1 MLRSLLLMTLMTIS
15 VYCLGQNDKPQYDST
30 LAKSLGADE
39 RGMKS
44 YIFVILKT
52 GTYTPV
58 SKQESDSLFRGH
70 MDNIL
75 KLVQDGHLVVAGPLG
90 KNDNAYRGIFI
101 FNSSSKEQTLE
112 WLKGDAAYSAKVFDV
127 ELYDWYG
134 SAALPAY
141 LPVHAKIEKSKP

>member
-1 MLRSLLLMTLMTIS
+1 MIRLLFLLPLLAIS
-15 VYCLGQNDKPQYDST
+15 ITCFGQVEKPQYDSA

-44 YIFVILKT
+44 YVFVILKT
-52 GTYTPV
+52 GTYTPS
-58 SKQESDSLFRGH
+58 SKAESDSLFRGH
-70 MDNIL
+70 MNNIQ
-75 KLVQDGHLVVAGPLG
+75 KLVKEGHLVIAGPIG
-90 KNDNAYRGIFI
+90 KNDKAYRGIFI
-101 FNSSSKEQTLE
+101 FNSSSKEETLE